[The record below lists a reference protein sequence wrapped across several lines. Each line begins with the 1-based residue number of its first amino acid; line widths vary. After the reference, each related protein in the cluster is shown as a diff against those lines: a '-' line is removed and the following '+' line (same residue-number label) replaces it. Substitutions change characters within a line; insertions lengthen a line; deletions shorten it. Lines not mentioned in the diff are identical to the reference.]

1 MQIVIT
7 KISKDEHKI
16 EITRKNGSNVST
28 ILNSRSFLRHDFA
41 HFAVEAEVPFKLG
54 YWGLVAA
61 GASISGKGF
70 AGKEIA
76 LAETLA
82 GPVQTLMRIEAEP
95 DRYLELLQRALPQMA
110 TFELAERIF
119 KRGRSLAG
127 QWRATPFGSS
137 MSIAWDPT

>member
-16 EITRKNGSNVST
+16 EIVRQVGTREAA

-41 HFAVEAEVPFKLG
+41 HFAVEAEVPIKLG

-61 GASISGKGF
+61 GASLSGEGF
-70 AGKEIA
+70 TGKDIA

-82 GPVQTLMRIEAEP
+82 GPTQTLMRIEAEP
-95 DRYLELLQRALPQMA
+95 DRYLELLQRSLPQQA
-110 TFELAERIF
+110 TLELAERIYN
-119 KRGRSLAG
+119 RARSLVG
-127 QWRATPFGSS
+127 YWRATPFGSS
-137 MSIAWDPT
+137 MSIAWEV

>member
-1 MQIVIT
+1 MKIVIT

-16 EITRKNGSNVST
+16 EIVRKDGSEESA

-41 HFAVEAEVPFKLG
+41 HFAVEAEVPIKLG

-61 GASISGKGF
+61 GASISGEGI
-70 AGKEIA
+70 AGKDIA

-95 DRYLELLQRALPQMA
+95 DRFLELLQRTLPQMA

-119 KRGRSLAG
+119 NRARSLAG
-127 QWRATPFGSS
+127 HWRATPFGSS
-137 MSIAWDPT
+137 MSIAWEV